1 MASFAPRGCGYETK
15 VRLSSRGRMTTLEFT
30 QPSAAL
36 TSSGEHGYEEPGR
49 TWSDHAMNTASV
61 TRALSWSR
69 ALVTDL
75 RACTGSYPALTQRLL
90 FIPGG
95 RILPQRN
102 GEGFP
107 KSFAAT
113 SLTRSPGSLALP
125 LLIALLTLFTL
136 LTGCSRKEAPPQPA
150 APEVTVMTITP
161 RDTPVVF
168 EFTAQTQSSRE
179 VQIRARVDGFLDRRT
194 YEEGALVKTGQ
205 TMFLMDPKPF
215 EAALQTARG
224 QLAQQQARH
233 QVAKANLARVQPLV
247 AQNALSK
254 KDLDDAIGNEAQA
267 AAAVI
272 AAQGEV
278 ETAQLNLGYTTI
290 RSPLT
295 GLASFAKQQDGSY
308 VTATQSGLLTTV
320 YQLNPIWVNFS
331 VSENEMLKYRDQIA
345 TGHLRF
351 PPNNE
356 FSVSLVL
363 ADGSVYAEHGS
374 IDFANPAFSTET
386 GTFLVRAVFDNPKGV
401 LRPGQFVR
409 ARVAGAT
416 RPNAILVPQRAVLQ
430 GSKSH
435 FLWVVDNESKGRQ
448 RVVEVGEWQGDDW
461 FITDGLKPGERVVVD
476 GAIRVTAGAPLK
488 IVQRPPGADSG
499 AQPAGAQEGAQAGAS
514 ATAAAGPVSGA
525 SASQ

>member
-1 MASFAPRGCGYETK
+1 MKSPDAISGIAPMNMASVARAL
-15 VRLSSRGRMTTLEFT
+15 RLS
-30 QPSAAL
+30 
-36 TSSGEHGYEEPGR
+36 H
-49 TWSDHAMNTASV
+49 
-61 TRALSWSR
+61 
-69 ALVTDL
+69 ALVTASHVTDPGRPTHARRL
-75 RACTGSYPALTQRLL
+75 AAQSTRLL
-90 FIPGG
+90 A
-95 RILPQRN
+95 LDN
-102 GEGFP
+102 H
-107 KSFAAT
+107 ALDAT
-113 SLTRSPGSLALP
+113 GNASVAPVRPTLTLLVMLLAL
-125 LLIALLTLFTL
+125 LAFVA
-136 LTGCSRKEAPPQPA
+136 GCGKKEALPA
-150 APEVTVMTITP
+150 ASAPEVTVMTITP

-168 EFTAQTQSSRE
+168 EFTAQTESSRE

-194 YEEGALVKTGQ
+194 YVEGSLVKSGE
-205 TMFLMDPKPF
+205 TMFLMDRKPF
-215 EAALQTARG
+215 EAALQTAKG
-224 QLAQQQARH
+224 QLSQQQARY

-254 KDLDDAIGNEAQA
+254 KDLDDAVGGEAQA

-272 AAQGEV
+272 AAKGEV
-278 ETAQLNLGYTTI
+278 DTALLNLSYTTI
-290 RSPLT
+290 KSPLT
-295 GLASFAKQQDGSY
+295 GLSSFAKQQDGSY

-331 VSENEMLKYRDQIA
+331 VSENEMLRYRDQIA

-351 PPNNE
+351 PPENN
-356 FSVSLVL
+356 FTVSLVL

-386 GTFLVRAVFDNPKGV
+386 GTFLVRAVFDNPKAV

-409 ARVAGAT
+409 ARVAGAI

-435 FLWVVDNESKGRQ
+435 FLWVVDADSKGRQ

-488 IVQRPPGADSG
+488 IVERPAVADSG
-499 AQPAGAQEGAQAGAS
+499 QREPGGQANGPK
-514 ATAAAGPVSGA
+514 TAATEPVSGT